1 MPNIFSALDEC
12 CFEKHLILFDTNV
25 WIAIY
30 GNDPRHDRA
39 TYSDYYASALR
50 KNNTVCVN
58 DQILGEYFNR
68 VCKVEY
74 EELFGKNQWDQYKSR
89 RKEHEEYI
97 ERVES
102 VRDTCLNIL
111 DDCKYVESLN
121 DKGAMADCI
130 EHAAKGGLDLTDTS
144 IAHCCTKHEMILV
157 SHDSDFAESELNLVT
172 ANWRTLR
179 KLK

>member
-1 MPNIFSALDEC
+1 MPKIYSAREEC
-12 CFEKHLILFDTNV
+12 CFEERLILFDTNV

-50 KNNTVCVN
+50 NKNTVCVN

-74 EELFGKNQWDQYKSR
+74 EDLFGSGEWDKFKTR
-89 RKEHEEYI
+89 RKHDEEYI

-111 DDCKYVESLN
+111 DECNYVDTVN
-121 DKGAMADCI
+121 DKDAMADCI
-130 EHAAKGGLDLTDTS
+130 ELAAKGELDLTDTS
-144 IAHCCTKHEMILV
+144 IAHCCAKHDLILV
-157 SHDSDFAESELNLVT
+157 SHDGDFASCEVTLVT
-172 ANWRTLR
+172 ANWKTL
-179 KLK
+179 KKC